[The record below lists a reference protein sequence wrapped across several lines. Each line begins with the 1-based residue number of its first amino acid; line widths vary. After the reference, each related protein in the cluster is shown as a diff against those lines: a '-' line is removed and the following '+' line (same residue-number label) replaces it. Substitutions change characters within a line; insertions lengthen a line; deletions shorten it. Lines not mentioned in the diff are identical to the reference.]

1 LIKGKYLWEIEAD
14 RVVKDEEIFKT
25 LLKNRHI
32 SDYESF
38 FSMGKEKL
46 HDPFL
51 LNDMKKGVE
60 RINLAISNHEK
71 IMIFGDY
78 DCDGISSVALLYRSL
93 TSKGALV
100 GFDVPDRFN
109 EGYGLNM
116 RAVDDI
122 INNGYTLVIT
132 VDNGITCIDEILRLN
147 ENGVDTIIT
156 DHHEPK
162 EEVPEAYALI
172 HPKLSP
178 DYPFQEIAGVMVAY
192 KLSVAL
198 LGNDLD
204 DLIELAMLGTIADL
218 MPLEN
223 ENQAI
228 VNLGIENI
236 KNTKNIGLRKL
247 IDFSSLDLVNVTA
260 IAFKI
265 APKINSSGRLNKAK
279 KAIELLITDDVRKA
293 NELILEIEKNHNLRK
308 KLTEDAF
315 LISDELVDPNDSVIV
330 VASKD
335 LHEGVI
341 GICAQRLV
349 EKYQKSTIVIT
360 IDEDD
365 IAKGSARAFGDQNIL
380 EMLENNSEY
389 LERYGGHSQACGL
402 QLKPENID
410 PFRKSINKNVLKEKE
425 PVLKADMEVY
435 LPDIKTKTIKN
446 IQDKSFFTA
455 TYVVKKMRVTNKQL
469 LKDKHT
475 KLTLE
480 IDGYFFDAIDFNN
493 PEFYYNLNIDDVIDI
508 CGGININSF
517 RNRDSLQIFIK
528 DIKCSHFQVYD
539 FRKNTKGLDYLF
551 ENVYL
556 LNDTVIIENS
566 EYPVEI
572 ETRKTVCLLPK
583 TKKYNLNELIDRV
596 ELGKIYRSLEKLHS
610 FTKVELTQLKRMELV
625 IDKAI
630 EIFCELDLLTKE
642 NETYKFKGSKD
653 KLELIN
659 SKTYQELLEKQ
670 KEINFIYQKDL
681 QDIKNYL
688 NNKMEEYNE
697 IH

>member
-1 LIKGKYLWEIEAD
+1 MINGKYRWEIEVD

-32 SDYESF
+32 NDYESF

-46 HDPFL
+46 HDPIL
-51 LNDMKKGVE
+51 LNDMKKSVD
-60 RINLAISNHEK
+60 RINQAIANQEK
-71 IMIFGDY
+71 ILIFGDY
-78 DCDGISSVALLYRSL
+78 DCDGISSVALLYRAL
-93 TSKGALV
+93 TSRGAIV

-116 RAVDDI
+116 RAVEDI
-122 INNGYTLVIT
+122 IKNGYSLVIT
-132 VDNGITCIDEILRLN
+132 VDNGITCKDEVLRLRQS
-147 ENGVDTIIT
+147 GIDTIIT

-162 EEVPEAYALI
+162 EDLPDAYAI
-172 HPKLSP
+172 VHPKLSP
-178 DYPFQEIAGVMVAY
+178 NYPFPEIAGVMVAY

-198 LGNDLD
+198 SGDDLD

-218 MPLEN
+218 MPLED

-236 KNTKNIGLRKL
+236 KTTKNIGLRKL

-279 KAIELLITDDVRKA
+279 EAIELLITDDIRRA

-315 LISDELVDPNDSVIV
+315 LICDELVDLNDSVIV

-360 IDEDD
+360 VDEEEV
-365 IAKGSARAFGDQNIL
+365 AKGSARAFGNQNIL
-380 EMLENNSEY
+380 EMIEENGTY

-402 QLKPENID
+402 QLKSTNID
-410 PFRKSINKNVLKEKE
+410 AFRKSINENNLKEKT

-435 LPDIKTKTIKN
+435 LPDVKIKTIKN

-455 TYVVKKMRVTNKQL
+455 TYVIRNLRVSHKQL

-475 KLTLE
+475 KLSLE
-480 IDGYFFDAIDFNN
+480 MDGYFFDAIDFNN
-493 PEFYYNLNIDDVIDI
+493 PEFYYNLNINDVVDV

-528 DIKCSHFQVYD
+528 DVKCSHLQVYD
-539 FRKNTKGLDYLF
+539 FRKNDKGLDYLF
-551 ENVYL
+551 DNVFAISDSVIVENY
-556 LNDTVIIENS
+556 DYIE
-566 EYPVEI
+566 EVKA
-572 ETRKTVCLLPK
+572 RKSVCLLPK

-596 ELGKIYRSLEKLHS
+596 ELGKIYRALEKLGS
-610 FTKVELTQLKRMELV
+610 F
-625 IDKAI
+625 D
-630 EIFCELDLLTKE
+630 
-642 NETYKFKGSKD
+642 S
-653 KLELIN
+653 
-659 SKTYQELLEKQ
+659 QELLKINRSELILKKAVKIFKELGFLTEDKGLYTLVKSKNRLELNNSKEYQNILDAQ
-670 KEINFIYQKDL
+670 KTIVNIYQKDL
-681 QDIKNYL
+681 ESVKDYL
-688 NNKMEEYNE
+688 NKKMEENNE